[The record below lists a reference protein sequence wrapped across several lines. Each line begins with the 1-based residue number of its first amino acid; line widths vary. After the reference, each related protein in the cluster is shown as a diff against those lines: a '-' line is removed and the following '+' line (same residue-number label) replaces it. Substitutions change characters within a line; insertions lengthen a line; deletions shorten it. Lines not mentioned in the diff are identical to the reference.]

1 MQNQQQS
8 RLLLNYETHILD
20 PKAEWVVF
28 IHGAGGSIV
37 TWKYQVDAFK
47 PFFNLLLLDLRDH
60 GKSKNI
66 EPAYEEYNF
75 DIVTADV
82 LKVIDY
88 LGIERAHFLSV
99 SLGSVVLQKLDELR
113 PELVNKMIM
122 AGGVFRATFTIKLFV
137 HSAKFLNHFLPYR
150 AIYNLFSWVVLPRR
164 NHRRSRRMFRMQ
176 SQKLSPK
183 EYLKWIG
190 LYKDFFR
197 LLSRFFNRE
206 LRNLSLVVM
215 GDQDHVFFKAAKR
228 FAQTHQRAQLV
239 IVEKCGHVC
248 NIEQYETFNQT
259 ALAFLLGEWSDEVQA
274 VRTANA

>member
-1 MQNQQQS
+1 MYNEQKS
-8 RLLLNYETHILD
+8 RLLLNYETHLLD
-20 PKAEWVVF
+20 PEAEWVVF

-37 TWKYQVDAFK
+37 TWKYQIDAFK

-66 EPAYEEYNF
+66 EPEYEAYNF
-75 DIVTADV
+75 DIVTDDV
-82 LKVIDY
+82 LKVIDH
-88 LGIERAHFLSV
+88 LGIKQAHFLSV

-113 PELVNKMIM
+113 PALVNKMIM

-176 SQKLSPK
+176 SQKLTPK
-183 EYLKWIG
+183 EYLKWVG

-197 LLSRFFNRE
+197 LLKQFFNRE

-215 GDQDHVFFKAAKR
+215 GDQDHVFFKAAQR

-239 IVEKCGHVC
+239 VVEKCGHVC
-248 NIEQYETFNQT
+248 NIEQYEIFNYT
-259 ALAFLLGEWSDEVQA
+259 ALAFLLGLPTEELRA
-274 VRTANA
+274 LRTSNA

>member
-1 MQNQQQS
+1 MQSKLQGK
-8 RLLLNYETHILD
+8 LLLHYETHLLD

-37 TWKYQVDAFK
+37 TWKYQVNAFK

-66 EPAYEEYNF
+66 EPAYEAYNF
-75 DIVTADV
+75 DIVTSDV
-82 LKVIDY
+82 LKVIDH
-88 LGIERAHFLSV
+88 LQIKRAHFLSV

-183 EYLKWIG
+183 EYLKWVG

-197 LLSRFFNRE
+197 LLRQFFNRE

-248 NIEQYETFNQT
+248 NIEQYETFNRT
-259 ALAFLLGEWSDEVQA
+259 ALAFLLGSRPEELHNLPDLES
-274 VRTANA
+274 

>member
-1 MQNQQQS
+1 MYNEQKS
-8 RLLLNYETHILD
+8 RLLLNYETHLLD
-20 PKAEWVVF
+20 PEAEWVVF

-37 TWKYQVDAFK
+37 TWKYQIDAFK

-66 EPAYEEYNF
+66 EPEYEAYNF
-75 DIVTADV
+75 DIVTDDV
-82 LKVIDY
+82 LKVIDH
-88 LGIERAHFLSV
+88 LGIKQAHFLSV

-113 PELVNKMIM
+113 PALVNKMIM

-176 SQKLSPK
+176 SQKLTPK
-183 EYLKWIG
+183 EYLKWVG

-197 LLSRFFNRE
+197 LLKQFFNRE

-215 GDQDHVFFKAAKR
+215 GDQDHVFFKAAQR

-248 NIEQYETFNQT
+248 NIEQYEIFNYT
-259 ALAFLLGEWSDEVQA
+259 ALAFLLGLPTEELRA
-274 VRTANA
+274 LRTSNA

>member
-1 MQNQQQS
+1 MKSKQQGK
-8 RLLLNYETHILD
+8 LLLHYETHMLD
-20 PKAEWVVF
+20 PRAEWVVF

-82 LKVIDY
+82 LKVIDH
-88 LGIERAHFLSV
+88 LEIKRAHFLSV

-113 PELVNKMIM
+113 PDLVNKMIM

-176 SQKLSPK
+176 SQKLSPN
-183 EYLKWIG
+183 EYLKWVG

-215 GDQDHVFFKAAKR
+215 GDQDHVFFKAAQR

-239 IVEKCGHVC
+239 IVEQCGHVC
-248 NIEQYETFNQT
+248 NIEQHETFNRT
-259 ALAFLLGEWSDEVQA
+259 ALDFLLGERPEEFNLQA
-274 VRTANA
+274 ALEG

>member
-1 MQNQQQS
+1 MQES
-8 RLLLNYETHILD
+8 TKRRLLLHHETHILSED
-20 PKAEWVVF
+20 ADWVVF

-37 TWKYQVDAFK
+37 TWKYQVEAFK

-66 EPAYEEYNF
+66 EPAFEAYNF

-82 LKVIDY
+82 LKVIDH
-88 LGIERAHFLSV
+88 LGIQRAHFLSV

-164 NHRRSRRMFRMQ
+164 NHRRSRRMFRLQ
-176 SQKLSPK
+176 SQKLTPK

-190 LYKDFFR
+190 LYRDFFR
-197 LLSRFFNRE
+197 LLRQFFNRE

-215 GDQDHVFFKAAKR
+215 GDQDHVFFSAAQR
-228 FAQTHQRAQLV
+228 FARTHQRAQLV
-239 IVEKCGHVC
+239 IMEKCGHVC
-248 NIEQYETFNQT
+248 NIEQYERFNRT
-259 ALAFLLGEWSDEVQA
+259 ALAFLLGQPFEDDPSLSPVS
-274 VRTANA
+274 N

>member
-1 MQNQQQS
+1 MDMNATQAN
-8 RLLLNYETHILD
+8 LLLHYEIHMLS
-20 PKAEWVVF
+20 PEAEWVVF

-66 EPAYEEYNF
+66 EPHYDAYNF
-75 DIVTADV
+75 DIVTQDV
-82 LKVIDY
+82 LKVIDH
-88 LGIERAHFLSV
+88 LGIKRAHFLSV

-113 PELVNKMIM
+113 PELVGKMVM

-137 HSAKFLNHFLPYR
+137 HSAKFLNYILPYR
-150 AIYNLFSWVVLPRR
+150 AIYNLFSWIVLPRR

-183 EYLKWIG
+183 EYLKWVG

-197 LLSRFFNRE
+197 LLHRFFTRE
-206 LRNLSLVVM
+206 LRNFSLVVM
-215 GDQDHVFFKAAKR
+215 GDQDHVFFQAAQR
-228 FAQTHQRAQLV
+228 FAQKQQRAKLV
-239 IVEKCGHVC
+239 IIERCGHVC
-248 NIEQYETFNQT
+248 NIEQYEHFNRT
-259 ALAFLLGEWSDEVQA
+259 ALSFLLGEEA
-274 VRTANA
+274 AR

>member
-1 MQNQQQS
+1 MKQKE
-8 RLLLNYETHILD
+8 RRVLLHHKTYLLNPEAD
-20 PKAEWVVF
+20 WVVF

-37 TWKYQVDAFK
+37 TWKYQIEAFR

-60 GKSKNI
+60 GQSKNI
-66 EPAYEEYNF
+66 EPAYEEYDF

-82 LKVIDY
+82 LKVIDH
-88 LGIERAHFLSV
+88 LQIKKAHFMSV

-113 PELVNKMIM
+113 PELIDKMVM
-122 AGGVFRATFTIKLFV
+122 AGGVFRATFMIKVFV
-137 HSAKFLNHFLPYR
+137 HSAKSLSHILPYR

-164 NHRRSRRMFRMQ
+164 NHRQSRRIFRMQ

-197 LLSRFFNRE
+197 LLKRFFRRE

-215 GDQDHVFFKAAKR
+215 GDQDHVFFGAAER
-228 FAQTHQRAQLV
+228 FTRTHQRAKLV
-239 IVEKCGHVC
+239 IIEHCGHVC
-248 NIEQYETFNQT
+248 NIEQWESFNRT
-259 ALAFLLGEWSDEVQA
+259 ALDFLLGREGNVDEQVLL
-274 VRTANA
+274 N